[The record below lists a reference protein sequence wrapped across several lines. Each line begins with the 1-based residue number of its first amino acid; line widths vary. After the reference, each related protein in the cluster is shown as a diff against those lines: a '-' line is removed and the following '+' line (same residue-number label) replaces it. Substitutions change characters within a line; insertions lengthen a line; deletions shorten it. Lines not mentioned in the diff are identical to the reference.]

1 MSAARGHESGVMVQM
16 PTEWTTVLLGVAV
29 VSLLLVV
36 LGLRQILFRRLA
48 DRSIRD
54 PETGVYTADFIQEVY
69 QSELRR
75 AERTGVPFSVALVAP
90 HVPPNMAASG
100 GQNGIAA
107 SVAHWLQQHL
117 RGSDYVGRLDDNRFV
132 AILPETWEDDARSV
146 AARIT
151 SAFQFKGGGGK
162 WLSCDIGIATWRP
175 EATDVWNIA
184 EKQLHRVSQVTQ
196 N

>member
-1 MSAARGHESGVMVQM
+1 
-16 PTEWTTVLLGVAV
+16 VAV
-29 VSLLLVV
+29 ISLLLVV
-36 LGLRQILFRRLA
+36 LGLRQVVFRRLA

-75 AERTGVPFSVALVAP
+75 AERTGVPFSVALVSPHLSNSGSANAP
-90 HVPPNMAASG
+90 
-100 GQNGIAA
+100 GQTGLAA

-117 RGSDYVGRLDDNRFV
+117 RGSDYVGRLEDDRFV

-151 SAFQFKGGGGK
+151 SAFQFKGGGTAK

-175 EATDVWNIA
+175 EATDVWNTA
-184 EKQLHRVSQVTQ
+184 EKQLQRVTAVAQ

>member
-1 MSAARGHESGVMVQM
+1 
-16 PTEWTTVLLGVAV
+16 VLLGVAV
-29 VSLLLVV
+29 ISLLLVV
-36 LGLRQILFRRLA
+36 LGLRQVVFRRLA

-54 PETGVYTADFIQEVY
+54 PETGVYTSDFIQEVY

-75 AERTGVPFSVALVAP
+75 AERTGVPFSVALVSP
-90 HVPPNMAASG
+90 HLPANAGNSPSG
-100 GQNGIAA
+100 QDGLAA

-117 RGSDYVGRLDDNRFV
+117 RGSDYVGRLEDSRFV
-132 AILPETWEDDARSV
+132 VILPETWEDDARSV

-151 SAFQFKGGGGK
+151 SAFHVKGKESTG

-184 EKQLHRVSQVTQ
+184 EKQLHRIGTATR

>member
-1 MSAARGHESGVMVQM
+1 VTILM

-36 LGLRQILFRRLA
+36 LGLRQVVFRRLA
-48 DRSIRD
+48 DRAIRD

-75 AERTGVPFSVALVAP
+75 AERTGVPFSLALVAP
-90 HVPPNMAASG
+90 HLPPG
-100 GQNGIAA
+100 PGQNPAPVNGVAA
-107 SVAHWLQQHL
+107 AVAAWLQQHL
-117 RGSDYVGRLDDNRFV
+117 RGSDYVGRLEDNRFV
-132 AILPETWEDDARSV
+132 VILPETWEDDAKSV

-151 SAFQFKGGGGK
+151 TAFQLAGHSGR
-162 WLSCDIGIATWRP
+162 WLTCDIGVATWRP
-175 EATDVWNIA
+175 EATDVWRTA
-184 EKQLHRVSQVTQ
+184 EEELGRTAAAAR

>member
-1 MSAARGHESGVMVQM
+1 MLTM
-16 PTEWTTVLLGVAV
+16 PAEWTAVLLGIAV

-36 LGLRQILFRRLA
+36 LGLRQVVFRRLA

-75 AERTGVPFSVALVAP
+75 AERTGVPFSLALVTPHLPPATGPTAVPMNGVAP
-90 HVPPNMAASG
+90 
-100 GQNGIAA
+100 

-117 RGSDYVGRLDDNRFV
+117 RGSDYVGRLENNRFV
-132 AILPETWEDDARSV
+132 VILPETWEDDARSV

-151 SAFQFKGGGGK
+151 SAFQFKGHSGK

-175 EATDVWNIA
+175 EATDVWNTA
-184 EKQLHRVSQVTQ
+184 EQQLGRAGVATQ

>member
-1 MSAARGHESGVMVQM
+1 MSN
-16 PTEWTTVLLGVAV
+16 EWTTLLLAVAV

-36 LGLRQILFRRLA
+36 LGLRQVVFRRLA

-54 PETGVYTADFIQEVY
+54 PETGVYTSDFIREVY

-90 HVPPNMAASG
+90 HLPGDAGHHPSDRDG
-100 GQNGIAA
+100 LAA

-117 RGSDYVGRLDDNRFV
+117 RGSDYVGRLADSRFV
-132 AILPETWEDDARSV
+132 VILPETWEDDARSV
-146 AARIT
+146 AARIS
-151 SAFQFKGGGGK
+151 SAFHVQGRESAR

-184 EKQLHRVSQVTQ
+184 EKQLQRMGASAQ

>member
-1 MSAARGHESGVMVQM
+1 MLTM
-16 PTEWTTVLLGVAV
+16 PTEWTTVLLGVAII
-29 VSLLLVV
+29 SLLLVV
-36 LGLRQILFRRLA
+36 LGLRQVVFRRLA

-75 AERTGVPFSVALVAP
+75 AERTGVPFSVALVSP
-90 HVPPNMAASG
+90 HLPANLNPGAA
-100 GQNGIAA
+100 GQDGLAA

-117 RGSDYVGRLDDNRFV
+117 RGSDYVGRLEENRFV

-146 AARIT
+146 ATRIT
-151 SAFQFKGGGGK
+151 SAFQFKGGGSGK

-175 EATDVWNIA
+175 ESTDVWNTA
-184 EKQLHRVSQVTQ
+184 EKQLHRVTAVAQ

>member
-1 MSAARGHESGVMVQM
+1 MLPMSS
-16 PTEWTTVLLGVAV
+16 EWTTVLLAVAV
-29 VSLLLVV
+29 ISLLLVV
-36 LGLRQILFRRLA
+36 LGLRQVVFRRLA

-54 PETGVYTADFIQEVY
+54 PETGVYTADFIQEIY

-75 AERTGVPFSVALVAP
+75 AERTGVPFSVALVTPHLPAP
-90 HVPPNMAASG
+90 GA
-100 GQNGIAA
+100 GQDGVAA

-151 SAFQFKGGGGK
+151 AAFQFKGAGGGK

-175 EATDVWNIA
+175 EATDVWNSA
-184 EKQLHRVSQVTQ
+184 EKQLQRVTAVAQ